1 MQPTSIIASQGA
13 SAETLH
19 IEGGLPGEVSI
30 DVDLLAFAHG
40 EVQRLCVT
48 HALAAK
54 RAIGG
59 FLLTTFF
66 GGDFARFHARS
77 GKHATFLALG
87 RIPGVPYKP
96 SYLWYCVAITEQL
109 ESLPVEV
116 GEALP
121 VSHHRQLVHVRDDET
136 RQALARESVGLSKRE
151 LAERIREVQ
160 PRVVKARARAEPMP
174 ISQNHELS
182 DFVEACRGTKAI
194 AERMDTQRVNGASK
208 GAIQDAV
215 RAGELVMI
223 ALEDAVDRLRDME
236 EEKD

>member
-1 MQPTSIIASQGA
+1 MQPILIIASQGV
-13 SAETLH
+13 SAEALH
-19 IEGGLPGEVSI
+19 IEGGLPGEESI

-59 FLLTTFF
+59 FLLSTFF
-66 GGDFARFHARS
+66 AGEFTRFHARS
-77 GKHATFLALG
+77 GKHATFVALC

-109 ESLPVEV
+109 EYLPVDV

-121 VSHHRQLVHVRDDET
+121 VSHHRQLVHVRDEKT
-136 RQALARESVGLSKRE
+136 RQALARESIGLSKRE

-182 DFVEACRGTKAI
+182 DFVEACRGTEDVAGRI
-194 AERMDTQRVNGASK
+194 DIQRVKGASK
-208 GAIQDAV
+208 EAIQDAV